1 MSVSPNTTTN
11 TIKELVLGYTDDS
24 SIYRDT
30 EISRYWYRACLDT
43 FWYRDTKSIAILFDT
58 FCRYCTWLNL
68 LIRCFGNFVTLMVSV
83 GLILRFMHVLV
94 RLHFV
99 LVQTISLINLK
110 LSVSINVEI
119 SYAFYPCDNSY
130 MMGPCCLMD
139 WKDSSAVTIRRRQ
152 RWRPVFCATLRRFA
166 ITDSDCLFSRQLPF
180 NWFYVDDVIVGCSRH
195 GSTTLPIIEL
205 CFKLRTTKW

>member
-83 GLILRFMHVLV
+83 GLILRFLHVLV
-94 RLHFV
+94 RLHFA

-110 LSVSINVEI
+110 LSISINVEI
-119 SYAFYPCDNSY
+119 SYAFYP
-130 MMGPCCLMD
+130 GAAP
-139 WKDSSAVTIRRRQ
+139 
-152 RWRPVFCATLRRFA
+152 RPVLAGPMPCHWKFGTWRWDL
-166 ITDSDCLFSRQLPF
+166 TDILIR
-180 NWFYVDDVIVGCSRH
+180 YAG
-195 GSTTLPIIEL
+195 
-205 CFKLRTTKW
+205 KA